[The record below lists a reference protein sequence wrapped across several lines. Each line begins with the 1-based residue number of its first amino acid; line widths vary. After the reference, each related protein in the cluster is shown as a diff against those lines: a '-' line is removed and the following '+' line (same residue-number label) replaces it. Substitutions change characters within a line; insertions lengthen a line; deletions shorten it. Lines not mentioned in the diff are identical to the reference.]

1 MKNYLCL
8 TLAGVMFIAGCGGR
22 VANPIPIY
30 RPGDE
35 GRSCTGLKT
44 EIAQLDADMQRILP
58 KTDKSGTNVVCG
70 VAGAFLIVP
79 WFFMDFKGADKI
91 EFDAM
96 RNRYNYLVSIAA
108 EKQCSMVGVQP
119 ILSDKEMK
127 EQLEAQ
133 NKETKTLANSEFKKC
148 GNCGSVI
155 GSLEKP
161 YTFEKHVVCR
171 DCYDKLTAHADAGE

>member
-1 MKNYLCL
+1 MF
-8 TLAGVMFIAGCGGR
+8 LASCGGR

-30 RPGDE
+30 RPGDDQ
-35 GRSCTGLKT
+35 RNCTGLKA
-44 EIAQLDADMQRILP
+44 EIAQLDVDMQRLLP
-58 KTDKSGTNVVCG
+58 KTDKTGTNVACG

-108 EKQCSMVGVQP
+108 EKQCSLVGVKT

-127 EQLEAQ
+127 KQLAAE
-133 NKETKTLANSEFKKC
+133 NKEANTIADNEFRKC
-148 GNCGSVI
+148 GNCGNVM
-155 GSLEKP
+155 GNLEKP
-161 YTFEKHVVCR
+161 YTFEKHIVCK
-171 DCYDKLTAHADAGE
+171 DCYDKLTAHADAEK